1 MTISFLNK
9 QNNKTKIILFSS
21 YYLIFLSAFYINEN
35 STGGAYQDFLG
46 YKNLI
51 ELFLIQ
57 LLYADAAAFPY
68 MLSSG

>member
-21 YYLIFLSAFYINEN
+21 YYLIFYLAFYINEN

-46 YKNLI
+46 CFTRI
-51 ELFLIQ
+51 
-57 LLYADAAAFPY
+57 
-68 MLSSG
+68 